1 MTSVLKLIL
10 IFFLFCNSSFARII
24 EEIIEVPVS
33 VSNSNFTNN
42 PKFEQKITVT
52 IWRDEAIKKAPYLL
66 FSHGRAGTDQERG
79 KFGRSSEKKNSEYFV
94 SKGFAV
100 ILPTRIG
107 YGVSGGPDADYS
119 GACGNKNYLEARK
132 VAIDQS
138 KQVLNHVF
146 DFSYIDRTKGI
157 VVGQSVGGFTTIGL
171 SAENIPGLKG
181 AINFAGGDGGD
192 PIKSAEKPCGD
203 YLIKDTFAKYGASNK
218 VLTLWLYSVNDK
230 FWGEQLPKDWFAAFQ
245 KAGGKGQFISL
256 PAYKE
261 DGHSIFRGDLNA
273 WKNDFE
279 KFIKEIGF

>member
-1 MTSVLKLIL
+1 VFLKLIL
-10 IFFLFCNSSFARII
+10 ILFLFCNSSFARII

-52 IWRDEAIKKAPYLL
+52 IWRDDAIKKAPYLL

-79 KFGRSSEKKNSEYFV
+79 KFGRSSEKRNSEYFV
-94 SKGFAV
+94 SKGFTV

-132 VAIDQS
+132 AAIDQS

-218 VLTLWLYSVNDK
+218 VPTLWLYSVNDK

>member
-1 MTSVLKLIL
+1 MFIKLIL
-10 IFFLFCNSSFARII
+10 ILFLFCNSSFARII

-52 IWRDEAIKKAPYLL
+52 IWRDDAIKKAPYLL

-79 KFGRSSEKKNSEYFV
+79 KFGRSSEKRNSEYFV
-94 SKGFAV
+94 SKGFTV

-138 KQVLNHVF
+138 KQVLNHVL
-146 DFSYIDRTKGI
+146 DFSYIDKSKGI

-171 SAENIPGLKG
+171 SAENISGLKG

-218 VLTLWLYSVNDK
+218 VPTLWLYSVNDK

>member
-1 MTSVLKLIL
+1 MFLKLIL
-10 IFFLFCNSSFARII
+10 ILFLFCNSSFARII

-52 IWRDEAIKKAPYLL
+52 IWRDDAIKKAPYLL

-79 KFGRSSEKKNSEYFV
+79 KFGRSSEKRNSEYFV
-94 SKGFAV
+94 SKGFTV

-157 VVGQSVGGFTTIGL
+157 VVGQSVGGFATIGL
-171 SAENIPGLKG
+171 SAENISGLKG

-218 VLTLWLYSVNDK
+218 VPTLWLYSVNDK

>member
-1 MTSVLKLIL
+1 VFLKLIL
-10 IFFLFCNSSFARII
+10 ILFLFCNSSFARII

-33 VSNSNFTNN
+33 VSNSNFSNN

-52 IWRDEAIKKAPYLL
+52 IWRDDSVKKSPYLL

-79 KFGRSSEKKNSEYFV
+79 KFGRSSEKRNSEYFV

-171 SAENIPGLKG
+171 SAENISGLKG

-203 YLIKDTFAKYGASNK
+203 YLIKDTFVNYGASNK
-218 VLTLWLYSVNDK
+218 VPTLWLYSVNDK

>member
-1 MTSVLKLIL
+1 MILRLIL

-52 IWRDEAIKKAPYLL
+52 IWRDDAIKKAPYLL

-79 KFGRSSEKKNSEYFV
+79 KFGRSSEKRNSEYFV
-94 SKGFAV
+94 SKGFTV

-146 DFSYIDRTKGI
+146 DFTYIDRTKGI

-171 SAENIPGLKG
+171 SAENISGLKG

-218 VLTLWLYSVNDK
+218 VPTLWLYSVNDK

>member
-1 MTSVLKLIL
+1 MFLKLIL
-10 IFFLFCNSSFARII
+10 ILFLFCNSSFARII

-52 IWRDEAIKKAPYLL
+52 IWRDDAIKKAPYLL

-79 KFGRSSEKKNSEYFV
+79 KFGRSSEKRNSEYFV
-94 SKGFAV
+94 SKGFTV

-171 SAENIPGLKG
+171 SAENISGLKG

-218 VLTLWLYSVNDK
+218 VPTLWLYSVNDK

>member
-1 MTSVLKLIL
+1 MFLKLIL
-10 IFFLFCNSSFARII
+10 ILFLFCNSSFARII

-52 IWRDEAIKKAPYLL
+52 IWRDDAIKKAPYLL

-79 KFGRSSEKKNSEYFV
+79 KFGRSSEKRNSEYFV
-94 SKGFAV
+94 SKGFTV

-107 YGVSGGPDADYS
+107 YGVAGGPDADYS

-171 SAENIPGLKG
+171 SAENISGLKG

-218 VLTLWLYSVNDK
+218 VPTLWLYSVNDK
-230 FWGEQLPKDWFAAFQ
+230 FWGEQLPKDWFAAFH

>member
-1 MTSVLKLIL
+1 MFLKLIL
-10 IFFLFCNSSFARII
+10 ILFLFCNSSFARII

-52 IWRDEAIKKAPYLL
+52 IWRDDAIKKAPYLL
-66 FSHGRAGTDQERG
+66 FSHGRAGTEQERE
-79 KFGRSSEKKNSEYFV
+79 KFGRSSEKRNSEYFV
-94 SKGFAV
+94 SKGFTV

-146 DFSYIDRTKGI
+146 DFSYIDKTKGI

-171 SAENIPGLKG
+171 SAENISGLKG
-181 AINFAGGDGGD
+181 AVNFAGGDGGD

-218 VLTLWLYSVNDK
+218 IPTLWLYSVNDK

-261 DGHSIFRGDLNA
+261 DGHSIFRGNPNA

>member
-1 MTSVLKLIL
+1 VFLKLIL
-10 IFFLFCNSSFARII
+10 ILFLFCNSSFARII

-52 IWRDEAIKKAPYLL
+52 IWRDDAIKKAPYLL

-79 KFGRSSEKKNSEYFV
+79 KFGRSSEKRNSEYFV
-94 SKGFAV
+94 SKGFTV

-132 VAIDQS
+132 AGIDQS

-171 SAENIPGLKG
+171 SAENISGLKG

-218 VLTLWLYSVNDK
+218 VPTLWLYSVNDK

-245 KAGGKGQFISL
+245 KAGGKGQFVSL

>member
-1 MTSVLKLIL
+1 VFLKLIL
-10 IFFLFCNSSFARII
+10 ILFLFCNSSFARII

-33 VSNSNFTNN
+33 VSNSNFSNN

-52 IWRDEAIKKAPYLL
+52 IWRDDSVKKSPYLL

-79 KFGRSSEKKNSEYFV
+79 KFGRSSEKRNSEYFV

-171 SAENIPGLKG
+171 SAENISGLKG

-192 PIKSAEKPCGD
+192 PIKSPEKPCGD

-218 VLTLWLYSVNDK
+218 VPTLWLYSVNDK

-279 KFIKEIGF
+279 KFIKEVGF

>member
-1 MTSVLKLIL
+1 VFLKLIL
-10 IFFLFCNSSFARII
+10 ILFLFCNSSFARII

-52 IWRDEAIKKAPYLL
+52 IWRDDAIKKAPYLL

-79 KFGRSSEKKNSEYFV
+79 KFGRSSEKRNSEYFV

-171 SAENIPGLKG
+171 SAENISGLKG

-203 YLIKDTFAKYGASNK
+203 YLIKDTFVNYGASNK
-218 VLTLWLYSVNDK
+218 VPTLWLYSVNDK

>member
-1 MTSVLKLIL
+1 MFLKLIL
-10 IFFLFCNSSFARII
+10 ILFLFCNSSFARII

-52 IWRDEAIKKAPYLL
+52 IWRDDAIKKAPYLL

-79 KFGRSSEKKNSEYFV
+79 KFGRSSEKRNSEYFV
-94 SKGFAV
+94 SKGFTV

-119 GACGNKNYLEARK
+119 GTCGNKNYLEARK

-171 SAENIPGLKG
+171 SAENISGLKG

-218 VLTLWLYSVNDK
+218 VPTLWLYSVNDK

>member
-1 MTSVLKLIL
+1 MFLKLIL
-10 IFFLFCNSSFARII
+10 ILFLFCNSSFARII

-52 IWRDEAIKKAPYLL
+52 IWRDDAIKKAPYLL

-79 KFGRSSEKKNSEYFV
+79 KFGRSSEKRNSEYFV
-94 SKGFAV
+94 SKGFTV

-146 DFSYIDRTKGI
+146 DFSYIDKTKGI

-171 SAENIPGLKG
+171 SAENISGLKG

-218 VLTLWLYSVNDK
+218 VPTLWLYSVNDK
-230 FWGEQLPKDWFAAFQ
+230 FWGEQLPKDWFVAFQ
-245 KAGGKGQFISL
+245 KEGGKGQFVSL
-256 PAYKE
+256 PAFKE

>member
-1 MTSVLKLIL
+1 MILRLIL

-52 IWRDEAIKKAPYLL
+52 IWRDDAIKKAPYLL
-66 FSHGRAGTDQERG
+66 FSHGRAGTDQERA
-79 KFGRSSEKKNSEYFV
+79 KFGRSSEKRNSEYFV

-119 GACGNKNYLEARK
+119 GACGNKNYLEAIK
-132 VAIDQS
+132 VAVDQS
-138 KQVLNHVF
+138 KQVLNHVL
-146 DFSYIDRTKGI
+146 DFSYIDKSKGI

-181 AINFAGGDGGD
+181 AINFAGGNGGD
-192 PIKSAEKPCGD
+192 PIKSPERPCGD
-203 YLIKDTFAKYGASNK
+203 YVIKDTFAKYGASNK
-218 VLTLWLYSVNDK
+218 VPTLWLYSVNDK

-261 DGHSIFRGDLNA
+261 DGHSIFRGNPNA

>member
-1 MTSVLKLIL
+1 MFLKLIL
-10 IFFLFCNSSFARII
+10 ILFLFCNSSFARII

-52 IWRDEAIKKAPYLL
+52 IWRDDAIKKVPYLL

-79 KFGRSSEKKNSEYFV
+79 KFGRSSEKRNSEYFV
-94 SKGFAV
+94 SKGFTV

-171 SAENIPGLKG
+171 SAENISGLKG

-218 VLTLWLYSVNDK
+218 VPTLWLYSVNDK

>member
-1 MTSVLKLIL
+1 MFLKLIL
-10 IFFLFCNSSFARII
+10 ILFLFCNSSFARII

-52 IWRDEAIKKAPYLL
+52 IWRDDAIKKAPYLL
-66 FSHGRAGTDQERG
+66 FSHGRASTDQERG
-79 KFGRSSEKKNSEYFV
+79 KFGRSSEKRNSEYFV
-94 SKGFAV
+94 SKGFTV

-171 SAENIPGLKG
+171 SAENISGLKG

-218 VLTLWLYSVNDK
+218 VPTLWLYSVNDK

>member
-1 MTSVLKLIL
+1 VFLKLIL
-10 IFFLFCNSSFARII
+10 ILFLLCNSSFARII

-52 IWRDEAIKKAPYLL
+52 IWRDDAIKKAPYLL

-79 KFGRSSEKKNSEYFV
+79 KFGRSSEKRNSEYFV
-94 SKGFAV
+94 SKGFTV

-146 DFSYIDRTKGI
+146 DFSYIDKTKGI

-171 SAENIPGLKG
+171 SAENISGLKG

-218 VLTLWLYSVNDK
+218 VPTLWLYSVNDK

>member
-1 MTSVLKLIL
+1 MILRLIL

-52 IWRDEAIKKAPYLL
+52 IWRDDAIKKAPYLL

-79 KFGRSSEKKNSEYFV
+79 KFGRSSEKRNSEYFV
-94 SKGFAV
+94 SKGFTV

-171 SAENIPGLKG
+171 SAENISGLKG

-203 YLIKDTFAKYGASNK
+203 YLIKDTFANYGTSNK
-218 VLTLWLYSVNDK
+218 IPTLWLYSVNDK
-230 FWGEQLPKDWFAAFQ
+230 YWGQQLPKDWFAAFQ
-245 KAGGKGQFISL
+245 KAGGKGQFVSL

>member
-1 MTSVLKLIL
+1 VFLKLIL
-10 IFFLFCNSSFARII
+10 ILFLFCNSSFARII

-52 IWRDEAIKKAPYLL
+52 IWRDDAIKKAPYLL

-79 KFGRSSEKKNSEYFV
+79 KFGRSSEKRNSEYFV
-94 SKGFAV
+94 SKGFTV

-119 GACGNKNYLEARK
+119 GACSNKNYLEARK

-146 DFSYIDRTKGI
+146 DFSYIDKTKGI

-171 SAENIPGLKG
+171 SAENISGLKG

-218 VLTLWLYSVNDK
+218 VPTLWLYSVNDK

>member
-1 MTSVLKLIL
+1 MFLKLIL
-10 IFFLFCNSSFARII
+10 ILFLFCNSSFARII

-52 IWRDEAIKKAPYLL
+52 IWRDDAIKKAPYLL

-79 KFGRSSEKKNSEYFV
+79 KFGRSSEKRNSEYFV
-94 SKGFAV
+94 SKGFTV

-146 DFSYIDRTKGI
+146 DFNYIDRTKGI

-171 SAENIPGLKG
+171 SAENISGLKG

-203 YLIKDTFAKYGASNK
+203 HLIKDTFAKYGASNK
-218 VLTLWLYSVNDK
+218 VPTLWLYSVNDK
-230 FWGEQLPKDWFAAFQ
+230 FWGEQLPKDWFVAFQ

>member
-1 MTSVLKLIL
+1 MFLKLIL
-10 IFFLFCNSSFARII
+10 ILFLYCNSSFAKII

-33 VSNSNFTNN
+33 VSNSNFINN

-52 IWRDEAIKKAPYLL
+52 IWRDDSVKKSPYLL

-79 KFGRSSEKKNSEYFV
+79 KFGRSSEKRNSEYFV
-94 SKGFAV
+94 SKGFTV

-171 SAENIPGLKG
+171 SAENISGLKG

-218 VLTLWLYSVNDK
+218 VPTLWLYSVNDK

-256 PAYKE
+256 PAYKD

-273 WKNDFE
+273 WKSDFE

>member
-1 MTSVLKLIL
+1 VFLKLIL
-10 IFFLFCNSSFARII
+10 ILFLFCNSSFARII

-52 IWRDEAIKKAPYLL
+52 IWRDDAIKKAPYLL

-79 KFGRSSEKKNSEYFV
+79 KFGRSSEKRNSEYFV
-94 SKGFAV
+94 SKGFTV

-132 VAIDQS
+132 AAIDQS

-171 SAENIPGLKG
+171 SAENISGLKG

-218 VLTLWLYSVNDK
+218 IPTLWLYSVNDK

>member
-1 MTSVLKLIL
+1 MFLKLIL
-10 IFFLFCNSSFARII
+10 ILFLFCNSSFARII

-52 IWRDEAIKKAPYLL
+52 IWRDDAIKKAPYLL
-66 FSHGRAGTDQERG
+66 FSHGRAGTDQERE
-79 KFGRSSEKKNSEYFV
+79 KFGRSSEKRNSEYFV
-94 SKGFAV
+94 SKGFTV

-171 SAENIPGLKG
+171 SAENISGLKG

-218 VLTLWLYSVNDK
+218 VPTLWLYSVNDK

>member
-1 MTSVLKLIL
+1 VFLKLIL
-10 IFFLFCNSSFARII
+10 ILFLFCNSSFARII

-52 IWRDEAIKKAPYLL
+52 IWRDDAIKKAPYLL

-79 KFGRSSEKKNSEYFV
+79 KFGRSSEKRNSEYFV
-94 SKGFAV
+94 SKGFTV

-146 DFSYIDRTKGI
+146 DFSYIDKTKGI

-171 SAENIPGLKG
+171 SAENISGLKG

-218 VLTLWLYSVNDK
+218 VPTLWLYSVNDK

>member
-1 MTSVLKLIL
+1 VFLKLIL
-10 IFFLFCNSSFARII
+10 ILFLFCNSSFARII

-52 IWRDEAIKKAPYLL
+52 IWRDDAIKKAPYLL

-79 KFGRSSEKKNSEYFV
+79 KFGRSSEKRNSEYFV
-94 SKGFAV
+94 SKGFTV

-171 SAENIPGLKG
+171 SAENISGLKG

-218 VLTLWLYSVNDK
+218 VPTLWLYSVNDK

-245 KAGGKGQFISL
+245 KAGGKGQFVSL

>member
-1 MTSVLKLIL
+1 MFLKLIL
-10 IFFLFCNSSFARII
+10 ILFLFCNSSFARII

-52 IWRDEAIKKAPYLL
+52 IWRDDAIKKAPYLL
-66 FSHGRAGTDQERG
+66 FSHGRAGTDQERE
-79 KFGRSSEKKNSEYFV
+79 KFGRSSEKRNSEYFV
-94 SKGFAV
+94 SKGFTV

-171 SAENIPGLKG
+171 SAENISGLKG

-218 VLTLWLYSVNDK
+218 VPTLWLYSVNDK
-230 FWGEQLPKDWFAAFQ
+230 FWGEQLPKDWFVAFQ

>member
-1 MTSVLKLIL
+1 VFLKLIL
-10 IFFLFCNSSFARII
+10 ILFLFCNSSFARII

-52 IWRDEAIKKAPYLL
+52 IWRDDAIKKAPYLL

-79 KFGRSSEKKNSEYFV
+79 KFGRSSEKRNSEYFV
-94 SKGFAV
+94 SKGFTV

-218 VLTLWLYSVNDK
+218 VPTLWLYSVNDK

>member
-1 MTSVLKLIL
+1 VFLKLIL
-10 IFFLFCNSSFARII
+10 ILFLFCNSSFARII

-52 IWRDEAIKKAPYLL
+52 IWRDDAIKKAPYLL

-79 KFGRSSEKKNSEYFV
+79 KFGRSSEKRNSEYFV
-94 SKGFAV
+94 SKGFTV

-132 VAIDQS
+132 AAIDQS

-218 VLTLWLYSVNDK
+218 VPTLWLYSVNDK
-230 FWGEQLPKDWFAAFQ
+230 FWGEQLPKDWFVAFQ
-245 KAGGKGQFISL
+245 KEGGKGQFISL

>member
-1 MTSVLKLIL
+1 VFLKLIL
-10 IFFLFCNSSFARII
+10 ILFLFCNSSFARII

-52 IWRDEAIKKAPYLL
+52 IWRDDAIKKAPYLL

-79 KFGRSSEKKNSEYFV
+79 KFGRSSEKRNSEYFV
-94 SKGFAV
+94 SKGFTV

-132 VAIDQS
+132 AGIDQS
-138 KQVLNHVF
+138 KQVL
-146 DFSYIDRTKGI
+146 SYIDRTKGI

-171 SAENIPGLKG
+171 SAENISGLKG

-218 VLTLWLYSVNDK
+218 VPTLWLYSVNDK

>member
-1 MTSVLKLIL
+1 MFLKLIL
-10 IFFLFCNSSFARII
+10 ILFLFCNSSFARII

-52 IWRDEAIKKAPYLL
+52 IWRDDAIKKAPYLL

-79 KFGRSSEKKNSEYFV
+79 KFGRSSEKRNSEYFV
-94 SKGFAV
+94 SKGFTV

-171 SAENIPGLKG
+171 SAENISGLKG

-218 VLTLWLYSVNDK
+218 VPTLWLYSVNDR
-230 FWGEQLPKDWFAAFQ
+230 FWGEQIPKDWFAAFQ